1 MYRNNIEKL
10 IVELFASLPRK
21 PFSIGDKVAVWA
33 RVQNHIREK
42 RVTAEEKS
50 RGWVFTPSLKFGRMA
65 VVALV
70 VLLALTIVGGAAS
83 ASKGS
88 LPGQTLYPVKRAVE
102 KVEVALATSDEG
114 KVRVLSNH
122 AKRRLAEVTTL
133 VSENKSTE
141 VVAETLEDLKLATRQ
156 VITVASGSKPELLLL
171 NDARSLVEEQ
181 EKVLTSFED
190 KVDQKVKEA
199 VAEIIVVSRE
209 SLESASSSGRGAAV
223 DGISA
228 SSTLP
233 TSISPTA
240 RRKANSGDGIIES
253 PIQLHDVSSTPV
265 INPEP
270 EDPVILP
277 EPTIKF

>member
-50 RGWVFTPSLKFGRMA
+50 RGWVFTPSLQFGRMA

-114 KVRVLSNH
+114 KVKILSNH
-122 AKRRLAEVTTL
+122 AKRRLQEVTTL
-133 VSENKSTE
+133 VSENQSTE

-156 VITVASGSKPELLLL
+156 VITAASGSNPQLL
-171 NDARSLVEEQ
+171 NDARALVEEQ

-190 KVDQKVKEA
+190 KVDQKLKEA
-199 VAEIIVVSRE
+199 VAETIVVTRE
-209 SLESASSSGRGAAV
+209 SLEAASSGGQKGGSV
-223 DGISA
+223 DGV
-228 SSTLP
+228 SSTQNSSSTIP
-233 TSISPTA
+233 STA
-240 RRKANSGDGIIES
+240 TRKAKPGDGIIES